1 MAEHLSVSLSSKKE
15 KYEILLPQINSLIG
29 GEKNRIANL
38 SNISAALKQTFD
50 FFWVGFYIVEGSE
63 LVLGPFQGPIAC
75 TRIQFGKGVCGRAWE
90 LKKEMNI
97 PNVEEFSGHIAC
109 SAETKSELVVPI
121 VKENKVLAVL
131 DIDSNKISDFD
142 QTDIVK
148 LKELCA
154 CIADLCF

>member
-15 KYEILLPQINSLIG
+15 KYEILLPQINSMIG

-90 LKKEMNI
+90 LQKEMNI

>member
-142 QTDIVK
+142 QNDIVK

-154 CIADLCF
+154 CIADFCF